1 MNAATRAALPS
12 PAGQA
17 PRLNV
22 VGCGRAAR
30 TLAHLWVRAG
40 AVHLGAVL
48 NRDLASAQAACAFVG
63 AGQPVDDLHRMPAA
77 ELWLIGTPDGVLEE
91 ALRDLCAAGRL
102 RAGDGVFHLSG
113 FTSSALFAAQLPGE
127 VAAASLH
134 PVLSFAD
141 PHSAVAQFAGTLCG
155 LEGEPRLCATLRV
168 LVSAIGGTCFDVD
181 AARKPLYHAGS
192 VFASN
197 FLVVLMDLAR
207 KAYVEAGVPAEVA
220 DRLMLPLARKALDN
234 VAARG
239 AAAALTGPAA
249 RGDHAVIVHQH
260 AAVSHWDGAAGDAYA
275 SLSALAL
282 RLAGRSSS

>member
-1 MNAATRAALPS
+1 M
-12 PAGQA
+12 
-17 PRLNV
+17 
-22 VGCGRAAR
+22 
-30 TLAHLWVRAG
+30 
-40 AVHLGAVL
+40 L
-48 NRDLASAQAACAFVG
+48 NRDPASAQVACSFVG
-63 AGQPVDDLHRMPAA
+63 AGQPVEALHHMPPA
-77 ELWLIGTPDGVLEE
+77 ELWLIGTPDGTLED
-91 ALRDLCAAGRL
+91 ALRDLLAAGRL

-113 FTSSALFAAQLPGE
+113 FTSSALFAERLSGE

-141 PHSAVAQFAGTLCG
+141 PRTAVAQFAGTLCG
-155 LEGEPRLCATLRV
+155 LEGERRLCAMLRV
-168 LVSAIGGTCFDVD
+168 LVAEIGGICFDVD

-207 KAYVEAGVPAEVA
+207 KAYVEAGVPVEVA

-234 VAARG
+234 VAAQG

-249 RGDHAVIVHQH
+249 RGDHVVIAQQH
-260 AAVSHWDGAAGDAYA
+260 AAVSHWDGPAGDAYA

-282 RLAGRSSS
+282 RLAGRTPP